1 MTVRSQ
7 GVEAAEVHPAVRVCA
22 VLWRAHD
29 LIVSGKRRRIAAA
42 VADAGFAL
50 CGPSSPELWRP
61 GCDEAL
67 FAALG
72 EWQRMAFG
80 WGVPPLLAVFDEAK
94 TPEERADLVLLAG
107 RIAGWGVPVDLGSI
121 APIVHEVEAAV
132 EGAFAVPNGEEGFA
146 EALREGIYRALAAPE
161 SALME
166 RGRVPEPSDPIAP
179 GRRASDAL
187 AIVDE
192 ASETECIC
200 GVWRAPDHPCPKH
213 GKLYPSEPVPLAS
226 VLSDVLAKV
235 RASVERREAIEQ
247 HRRETSRRIAAVHVA
262 FDASMPPWVLAR
274 ILDGAPADAELAGID
289 QRWASGELVVA
300 LRSKT
305 FPVVPEGVE
314 APRVVAKVFDSTK
327 QVQIEWPHRGMEPD
341 VPAAA
346 LWPVERCR
354 AKKPGEP
361 GVECDLPAI
370 GAAHDIGRRG
380 ARLHRAFNGDPWAVG
395 PEGWAV
401 DAAASSIAREEDKHL
416 IVPDEASGVSDAAI
430 VAAVERE
437 HGPGSIPAMI
447 ARSEARAKKPWC
459 ACVTF
464 VDGEE
469 HAPGCP
475 SQIRLDAE
483 GAFPLRPWC
492 SICET
497 HHEPIDPHAT
507 L

>member
-1 MTVRSQ
+1 MRTEED
-7 GVEAAEVHPAVRVCA
+7 VEAVHHAVRVCA

-67 FAALG
+67 AAALN

-80 WGVPPLLAVFDEAK
+80 WGQPPLLAVFDEAK
-94 TPEERADLVLLAG
+94 TPEERAELVVLAVRVAGALAQAEAVGDAMTERVLAGATVGECRDLVRAG
-107 RIAGWGVPVDLGSI
+107 VRDIARAL
-121 APIVHEVEAAV
+121 
-132 EGAFAVPNGEEGFA
+132 AVPNAF
-146 EALREGIYRALAAPE
+146 L
-161 SALME
+161 E
-166 RGRVPEPSDPIAP
+166 RGRVPEPSEAAPLRHP
-179 GRRASDAL
+179 GRAL
-187 AIVDE
+187 P
-192 ASETECIC
+192 CIC
-200 GVWRAPDHPCPKH
+200 GVWRAPDHVCPAH
-213 GKLYPSEPVPLAS
+213 GKLYPSEPAPVGD
-226 VLSDVLAKV
+226 VLPDVLAKV

-274 ILDGAPADAELAGID
+274 ILDGAPADAEVAGID

-341 VPAAA
+341 APAAA
-346 LWPVERCR
+346 LWPVGRCR

-361 GVECDLPAI
+361 AVECDLPAI
-370 GAAHDIGRRG
+370 GAAHEIGRRG
-380 ARLHRAFNGDPWAVG
+380 ARLHRALNGDPWAVG

-401 DAAASSIAREEDKHL
+401 DAVDSSIAREQ
-416 IVPDEASGVSDAAI
+416 DEASGVTDAAI

-437 HGPGSIPAMI
+437 HGPGSIPAMV

-492 SICET
+492 SICEA